1 MSRSA
6 PRAPSGSGR
15 KYNGGGNVEIL
26 NTVQTGGHFVDL
38 LACLVFGLAAVF
50 LFLLL
55 GYAIKE
61 RALAPGFLFLIVAAL
76 ISSATVA
83 AGMIYAGVGPV
94 KHEVIITDMSKF
106 DTDKYEIVEQRGKIF
121 VVQEIEQ

>member
-1 MSRSA
+1 M
-6 PRAPSGSGR
+6 
-15 KYNGGGNVEIL
+15 EIL

-38 LACLVFGLAAVF
+38 LACLFFGLTAVF

-55 GYAIKE
+55 GYAVKE
-61 RALAPGFLFLIVAAL
+61 RALAPGFLLLIVAAL
-76 ISSATVA
+76 LSFVSIG
-83 AGMIYAGVGPV
+83 AGMTYAGVGPV

-121 VVQEIEQ
+121 VVQEVAE